1 MNGTVP
7 TRALLATAL
16 APTLLLTAC
25 TGSTEADATGTPTRI
40 VLADAQPLGE
50 FDPVNGYGELG
61 VSPIFE
67 GLLRPESSGDDA
79 LPELVPALA
88 ASAPEPNEDNTV
100 WDVELRTDVTFSDGS
115 ALDAD
120 DVVATYSAVLDPDT
134 ASEVAGSYSMIESVT
149 AVDDHTVRFTL
160 NYPYYAMPARLTL
173 GITPSEEITPGPA
186 ADSERNRAPVGTGP
200 YVLAD
205 LSADQAVFEA
215 NPEYHGT
222 APEVTEL
229 VILSVPDDNTRAQRM
244 RAGNI
249 DGTVLPPVTAETF
262 ADVDGSEVLPVRTA
276 EWRGLSLPSD
286 HPFTADPDARLAMN
300 LGVDRDGIVENV
312 LAGHGRPAHT
322 PVPDVYGEAHDP
334 EAVFAF
340 DPDAAAELLDEAGWA
355 EGPDGVR
362 VRDGDRAEFTLY
374 YLASDHL
381 RRDLATAFAA
391 EMEPLGIEVDIQ
403 GASWDEM
410 GENSTGA
417 GILLG
422 GGDKPYDLD
431 TQVYATLHTREAD
444 TPTYENPGD
453 FAIPGVDE
461 DLEEARRTLDPD
473 ERVEAYHRVQ
483 QAYVENPTYVFMAFV
498 DHTYVAAEDEWD
510 RGPLVLEP
518 HAHGVSWGP
527 WWNLAEWRR

>member
-1 MNGTVP
+1 MTGTVP

-16 APTLLLTAC
+16 VPTLLLTAC
-25 TGSTEADATGTPTRI
+25 SGAAETEASGTPTRI
-40 VLADAQPLGE
+40 VLADAQPVGE

-67 GLLRPESSGDDA
+67 GLLRPESTGDDA

-88 ASAPEPNEDNTV
+88 AAPPEPNDDNTV

-115 ALDAD
+115 AFDAE

-149 AVDDHTVRFTL
+149 ALDDHNVRFTL
-160 NYPYYAMPARLTL
+160 NAPYYAMPARLTL
-173 GITPSEEITPGPA
+173 GITSSEEITSGPA
-186 ADSERNRAPVGTGP
+186 ADSGRDRNPIGTGP

-205 LSADQAVFEA
+205 LSADQAVFEV
-215 NPEYHGT
+215 NPEYHGPK
-222 APEVTEL
+222 PEVTEM
-229 VILSVPDDNTRAQRM
+229 VILSIPDDNTRAQRM

-249 DGTVLPPVTAETF
+249 DGTVLPPVTAATF

-286 HPFTADPDARLAMN
+286 NPFTSDPDARLAMN
-300 LGVDRDGIVENV
+300 LAVDRDGVVENV
-312 LAGHGRPAHT
+312 LAGHGRPSHT
-322 PVPDVYGEAHDP
+322 PIPDVYGEAHDP
-334 EAVFAF
+334 DAVFEY
-340 DPDAAAELLDEAGWA
+340 DPEAAADLLDEAGWE
-355 EGPDGVR
+355 EGSDGIR

-374 YLASDHL
+374 YLASDNL

-391 EMEPLGIEVDIQ
+391 EMLPLGIEVDIQ

-410 GENSTGA
+410 EKNTTEA

-431 TQVYATLHTREAD
+431 TQVYATLHSREDD
-444 TPTYENPGD
+444 TSTYENPGD
-453 FAIPGVDE
+453 FSIPGVDE
-461 DLEEARRTLDPD
+461 ALEEARATLDPD
-473 ERVEAYHRVQ
+473 ERVEAYRKVQ
-483 QAYVENPTYVFMAFV
+483 RAYIENPTYVFMAFV
-498 DHTYVAAEDEWD
+498 DHTYIAAEDDWD

-527 WWNLAEWRR
+527 WWNLAAWRR